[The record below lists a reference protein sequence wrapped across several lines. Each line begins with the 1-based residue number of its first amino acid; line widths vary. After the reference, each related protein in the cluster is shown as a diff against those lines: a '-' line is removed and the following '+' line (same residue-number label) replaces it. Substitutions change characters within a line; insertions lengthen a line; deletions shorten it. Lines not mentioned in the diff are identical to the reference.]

1 MLSVLKTAGLTTG
14 LVQIQEAV
22 VPAHEQYLSDQLDRL
37 RDGAKATD
45 PDTNL
50 KLFHSFMDSL
60 PADAS
65 GTIRY
70 RGKANIG
77 LQHLARGEG
86 AEAIRWLLEA
96 YDEAPKDPR
105 AIANR
110 TLALFVR
117 GDADEAYRFGR
128 ERLDADPTNEVLAS
142 YLPQIAAKV
151 TTVTDGLD
159 GIPSDLRDKES
170 LLVAQTAFLRGRNL
184 VPQWW
189 DFARQALAKH
199 PESEHL
205 KMLAAFA
212 DVDEISR
219 DPNASRTMIVNAD
232 QRAKLAAAAEIL
244 EADWRSKPWLLTSH
258 FDDAIHTLS
267 VAMIAYRFLHDR
279 KKALA
284 HVERM
289 ADAKIDEPGILLN
302 GVTVALSFGR
312 ADLARRLID
321 LAPDDPDLAFH
332 AGVIAI
338 GENRWSDAV
347 ELFGKASI
355 PDHEERVTEAA
366 IALAPI
372 AEAGRPADGS
382 PADPAPL
389 TDLIAK
395 FKNSA
400 RGLVL
405 IAQVA
410 TAIGL
415 SDVAEAAFEAAVDA
429 VPDDSHIAT
438 RLMVAHE
445 ADRAGSL
452 ATVIQ
457 LLDGH
462 LPFEGFEK
470 DFELLSVAHAN
481 EHPHRERNL
490 TYFSQ
495 LPARLRDSHPI
506 ARAHASVLVDV
517 GRLPEAI
524 KLLRHLHAED
534 PTDAFV
540 ALRLFDALHRS
551 ADAAGAEAVIRGVDL
566 ARQVGAPEHIMRLA
580 HETLRQGDFER
591 AYVTAYDLVRRH
603 PNNPNVALGYAGLG
617 LMYEVNPMFSATTA
631 GLGTYVA
638 VETPDGLRQ
647 DFVID
652 EGADFFGM
660 NIQAATSGIATRV
673 MGLRRGETFEMT
685 KFGLDQTETWKVV
698 EIKSKY
704 LHLQHRVFEEFETR
718 FPGKPGLARFTV
730 GQDNIDSVLDV
741 VRRSAEQNIKNAQI
755 YMEKP
760 FPLAFI
766 ARGLGGDV
774 VSFAQFVRKLG
785 GRIVTCLGNVPERTA
800 AIRLARNH
808 RARGA
813 VLDAY
818 TAWVAAEIGV
828 LPVLKEWFGKLQTP
842 TSTLAMIDRM
852 VRREDDGRGR
862 RQMTLSYQDGQFYR
876 NEVTDEYR
884 DHQISAIKRVRDC
897 IEQNCDFVQVLV
909 PDDISET
916 TEGLLAVGG
925 SRFFDPAFL
934 AARSDALLL
943 SDDMR
948 FRELSTSTTGVNGIW
963 LQAALLATTELR
975 LMSSSDY
982 AKAVVGL
989 AHHGHDHLVLNG
1001 PLLYLIARQD
1011 EDHLPGLRAA
1021 LRFLGGPRAEM
1032 NSHINVLIDFI
1043 ARVWQSGN
1051 VLGWLKIRVV
1061 TGLSLE
1067 TFLGNRSDDW
1077 RFWLQQ
1083 ILDWGSHNRRL
1094 ASYLSG
1100 WLKGHFLAQNSGSA
1114 SNTKRSASPH
1124 KNRRRNA
1131 A

>member
-1 MLSVLKTAGLTTG
+1 MMSVLFTAGLTTG
-14 LVQIQEAV
+14 LAQVQEVV
-22 VPAHEQYLSDQLDRL
+22 VPAHEKYLSDQLDHL
-37 RDGAKATD
+37 RDGAKTTD

-60 PADAS
+60 PANAS

-70 RGKANIG
+70 RAKANIG

-86 AEAIRWLLEA
+86 AEAIRWLLDA
-96 YDEAPKDPR
+96 YDEAPNDPR

-151 TTVTDGLD
+151 ASVTDGLD
-159 GIPSDLRDKES
+159 GIPNDLHDKES
-170 LLVAQTAFLRGRNL
+170 LLVAQTVFLRGRNL

-189 DFARQALAKH
+189 EFARHALAKH
-199 PESEHL
+199 PDSEHL

-219 DPNASRTMIVNAD
+219 DPNVSRTLIVSAD

-258 FDDAIHTLS
+258 FDDAVHTLS

-279 KKALA
+279 EKALA

-289 ADAKIDEPGILLN
+289 ADAKIDEPGVLLN

-312 ADLARRLID
+312 ADLGRRLIA

-347 ELFGKASI
+347 EHFGKANI
-355 PDHEERVTEAA
+355 PDQEERVTEAA

-372 AEAGRPADGS
+372 AEAGRPSDGS
-382 PADPAPL
+382 PANPAPL
-389 TDLIAK
+389 TDLISK
-395 FKNSA
+395 FKDSA

-410 TAIGL
+410 TAMGL
-415 SDVAEAAFEAAVDA
+415 SDVAESAFEAAVDA
-429 VPDDSHIAT
+429 VPEDSHIAT

-445 ADRAGSL
+445 ADRVGSP

-490 TYFSQ
+490 TFFSR
-495 LPARLRDSHPI
+495 LPARLRNSHPI

-517 GRLPEAI
+517 GKLPEAI
-524 KLLRHLHAED
+524 KLLCHLHAED

-540 ALRLFDALHRS
+540 ALRLYDALYRS
-551 ADAAGAEAVIRGVDL
+551 ADFAGAEAVIRVVDL
-566 ARQVGAPEHIMRLA
+566 ARQVGVPEHIMRLA
-580 HETLRQGDFER
+580 HETLRQGDFNR
-591 AYVTAYDLVRRH
+591 AYVAAYDLVRRH
-603 PNNPNVALGYAGLG
+603 PKNPNIALGYAGLG
-617 LMYEVNPMFSATTA
+617 LMYEVNPMFTATTA

-638 VETPDGLRQ
+638 VEAPDGLRQ

-660 NIQAATSGIATRV
+660 NVQAATSGIATRV
-673 MGLRRGETFEMT
+673 MGLRRGETFEMP
-685 KFGLDQTETWKVV
+685 KFGLDQPETWKVV

-730 GQDNIDSVLDV
+730 GQDNIDGVLDV
-741 VRRSAEQNIKNAQI
+741 VRRSAEENIKNAQV

-785 GRIVTCLGNVPERTA
+785 GRIVTCLGTAPERTG

-808 RARGA
+808 QGRGA

-818 TAWVAAEIGV
+818 TAWVAAEIGI

-842 TSTLAMIDRM
+842 TSTRAMIDRM
-852 VRREDDGRGR
+852 IWREDEGRGR
-862 RQMTLSYQDGQFYR
+862 RQMTVSYQNGQFYR

-884 DHQISAIKRVRDC
+884 DYQIAAIKRVRDC
-897 IEQNCDFVQVLV
+897 IEQNCEVVQVLV
-909 PDDISET
+909 PDDTSET
-916 TEGLLAVGG
+916 TENLLAVGG
-925 SRFFDPAFL
+925 TRFLDAAFL
-934 AARSDALLL
+934 AARNDALLL

-948 FRELSTSTTGVNGIW
+948 FRQLAAEATGAAGAW
-963 LQAALLATTELR
+963 LQAALLAATEAR
-975 LMSSSDY
+975 QVAASEY
-982 AKAVVGL
+982 ARAVAGL
-989 AHHGHDHLVLNG
+989 ARNAHDHVVLNG

-1011 EDHLPGLRAA
+1011 GDGFPGLRAA
-1021 LRFLGGPRAEM
+1021 LQCLGGPNAEM
-1032 NSHINVLIDFI
+1032 QSHLNVLVSFI
-1043 ARVWQSGN
+1043 ALLWPPDD
-1051 VLGWLKIRVV
+1051 VLGWVKTRAA

-1067 TFLGNRSDDW
+1067 IFLGNRSHDW
-1077 RFWLQQ
+1077 APLLNE
-1083 ILDWGSHNRRL
+1083 ILSWSLRNRDL
-1094 ASYLSG
+1094 ARYLSA
-1100 WLKGHFLAQNSGSA
+1100 WLRGHFISQADLENAMAPAAQ
-1114 SNTKRSASPH
+1114 PP
-1124 KNRRRNA
+1124 RRRRKA

>member
-1 MLSVLKTAGLTTG
+1 MSVLVTAGLTTG
-14 LVQIQEAV
+14 LAQVQEVV
-22 VPAHEQYLSDQLDRL
+22 VPPHEQHLSDQLDRL
-37 RDGAKATD
+37 RDRAKSTD

-50 KLFHSFMDSL
+50 KLFHGFMDSL

-70 RGKANIG
+70 RAKANIG

-86 AEAIRWLLEA
+86 AEAIRWLLDA
-96 YDEAPKDPR
+96 YNEAPNDPR

-128 ERLDADPTNEVLAS
+128 ERLDADPSNEVLAS

-151 TTVTDGLD
+151 PGVTDGLD
-159 GIPSDLRDKES
+159 GIPNEFRDKES
-170 LLVAQTAFLRGRNL
+170 LLVAQTVFLRGRNL

-189 DFARQALAKH
+189 EFARQALTKH
-199 PESEHL
+199 PNSEHL
-205 KMLAAFA
+205 KMLTAFA

-219 DPNASRTMIVNAD
+219 DPNVSRTLIVSAD
-232 QRAKLAAAAEIL
+232 QRSRLAAAASVL
-244 EADWRSKPWLLTSH
+244 EAAWQSKPWLLTSH

-279 KKALA
+279 EKALA

-289 ADAKIDEPGILLN
+289 ADAKIDEPGVLLN

-312 ADLARRLID
+312 ADLARRLIA

-338 GENRWSDAV
+338 GEHRWSDAV
-347 ELFGKASI
+347 ELFGKANI
-355 PDHEERVTEAA
+355 PDQEERVTEAA

-372 AEAGRPADGS
+372 AEAGRPSDGS

-389 TDLIAK
+389 TDLISQ
-395 FKNSA
+395 FKDSA

-410 TAIGL
+410 TALGL
-415 SDVAEAAFEAAVDA
+415 SDVAESAFEAAVDA
-429 VPDDSHIAT
+429 VPEDSHIAT

-445 ADRAGSL
+445 ADRAGSP

-490 TYFSQ
+490 TFFSQ
-495 LPARLRDSHPI
+495 LPALLRDSHPI
-506 ARAHASVLVDV
+506 ARAHASVLADV
-517 GRLPEAI
+517 GKLPEAI

-540 ALRLFDALHRS
+540 ALRLCDALHRS
-551 ADAAGAEAVIRGVDL
+551 GDVAGVQAVVRGIDL
-566 ARQVGAPEHIMRLA
+566 ARLVGVPEHIMRLA
-580 HETLRQGDFER
+580 HEALRQGDFSR
-591 AYVTAYDLVRRH
+591 AYVAAYDLVRRH

-617 LMYEVNPMFSATTA
+617 LMYEVNPMFAATTA

-638 VETPDGLRQ
+638 VEAPDGLRQ

-660 NIQAATSGIATRV
+660 NVQAATSGIATRV
-673 MGLRRGETFEMT
+673 TGLRRGETFEMP
-685 KFGLDQTETWKVV
+685 KFGLDQPEIWKIV

-730 GQDNIDSVLDV
+730 GEDNIDSVLDV
-741 VRRSAEQNIKNAQI
+741 VRRSAEENIKNAQV

-760 FPLAFI
+760 FPLAII

-774 VSFAQFVRKLG
+774 VSFAQFVRQLG
-785 GRIVTCLGNVPERTA
+785 GRIVTCAGNLPERTGA
-800 AIRLARNH
+800 VRLARQH
-808 RARGA
+808 RGRGA

-818 TAWVAAEIGV
+818 SAWVAAEIGV
-828 LPVLKEWFGKLQTP
+828 LPALRTWFGALRTP
-842 TSTLAMIDRM
+842 SSTMAMIDRM
-852 VRREDDGRGR
+852 TQRENDGRGR
-862 RQMTLSYQDGQFYR
+862 RQMTISYQNGQFYR
-876 NEVTDEYR
+876 HEVTDEYR
-884 DHQISAIKRVRDC
+884 DHQIGAINRVRDC
-897 IEQNCDFVQVLV
+897 IEQNCEVVQVLV
-909 PDDISET
+909 PDDISEAA
-916 TEGLLAVGG
+916 ENLLAVGG
-925 SRFFDPAFL
+925 SRFLDAAFL
-934 AARSDALLL
+934 AARTNALLL

-948 FRELSTSTTGVNGIW
+948 FRQLAAEATGTAGIW
-963 LQAALLATTELR
+963 LQAALLAATEAR
-975 LMSSSDY
+975 QFPASEY

-989 AHHGHDHLVLNG
+989 ARNAHDHVVLNA
-1001 PLLYLIARQD
+1001 PLLYLIARED
-1011 EDHLPGLRAA
+1011 EDGFPGLRAA
-1021 LRFLGGPRAEM
+1021 LSCLGGPNAEM
-1032 NSHINVLIDFI
+1032 VSHLNVLVSFI
-1043 ARVWQSGN
+1043 ALLWPPDD
-1051 VLGWLKIRVV
+1051 VLDWLKTRAA

-1067 TFLGNRSDDW
+1067 IFLSARSRDW
-1077 RFWLQQ
+1077 APLLGEIMLRTHRNPALT
-1083 ILDWGSHNRRL
+1083 R
-1094 ASYLSG
+1094 YVSG
-1100 WLKGHFLAQNSGSA
+1100 WLRGHFITQARFENAL
-1114 SNTKRSASPH
+1114 SPPAPP
-1124 KNRRRNA
+1124 RRRRKKA

>member
-14 LVQIQEAV
+14 LVQVQEVV

-37 RDGAKATD
+37 RDGAKTTD

-70 RGKANIG
+70 RAKANIG
-77 LQHLARGEG
+77 LQHLARGES
-86 AEAIRWLLEA
+86 ADAIRWLLDA
-96 YDEAPKDPR
+96 YDEAPNDPR

-117 GDADEAYRFGR
+117 GNADEAYRFGR

-151 TTVTDGLD
+151 TSVTDGLD
-159 GIPSDLRDKES
+159 GIPNDLRDKES
-170 LLVAQTAFLRGRNL
+170 LLVAQTVFLRGRNL

-205 KMLAAFA
+205 KLLVAFA

-219 DPNASRTMIVNAD
+219 DPTSSRTMIVNAD
-232 QRAKLAAAAEIL
+232 QRAKLAAAADIL
-244 EADWRSKPWLLTSH
+244 EADWRSKPWLLTSR
-258 FDDAIHTLS
+258 FDDAISTLS

-289 ADAKIDEPGILLN
+289 ADAKINEPGILLN

-389 TDLIAK
+389 TDLITK
-395 FKNSA
+395 FKDSA

-445 ADRAGSL
+445 ADRAGSP

-457 LLDGH
+457 LLDSH

-470 DFELLSVAHAN
+470 EFELLSVAHAN

-490 TYFSQ
+490 TFFSR
-495 LPARLRDSHPI
+495 LPARLRNSHPI

-551 ADAAGAEAVIRGVDL
+551 ADVTGAEAVIRGVDL

-617 LMYEVNPMFSATTA
+617 LMYEVNPMFTATTA

-638 VETPDGLRQ
+638 VETPDGLKQ

-660 NIQAATSGIATRV
+660 NVQAAASGIATRV
-673 MGLRRGETFEMT
+673 MGLRRGETFEMM
-685 KFGLDQTETWKVV
+685 KFGLDQPETWKVV

-760 FPLAFI
+760 VPLAFV
-766 ARGLGGDV
+766 ARGLGGDA
-774 VSFAQFVRKLG
+774 VSFAQFVRQLG
-785 GRIVTCLGNVPERTA
+785 GRIITCIGNVPERTA

-808 RARGA
+808 RGRGA

-828 LPVLKEWFGKLQTP
+828 LPVLKDWFGKLQTP

-862 RQMTLSYQDGQFYR
+862 RQMTLSYHDGQFYR

-884 DHQISAIKRVRDC
+884 NHQISAIKRVRDC
-897 IEQNCDFVQVLV
+897 IEQNCEIVQVLV

-925 SRFFDPAFL
+925 SRFFDAAFL
-934 AARSDALLL
+934 ATRSDALLL

-948 FRELSTSTTGVNGIW
+948 FRELSAATTGAAGIW
-963 LQAALLATTELR
+963 LQATLLAAAEARR
-975 LMSSSDY
+975 LGASEY

-989 AHHGHDHLVLNG
+989 ARHAHDHVVLNG
-1001 PLLYLIARQD
+1001 PLLYMIARED
-1011 EDHLPGLRAA
+1011 EEGFPGLRSA
-1021 LRFLGGPRAEM
+1021 LQCLGGPKAEM
-1032 NSHINVLIDFI
+1032 RSHLNVLVTFLALLWPPD
-1043 ARVWQSGN
+1043 N
-1051 VLGWLKIRVV
+1051 VLDWLKTRAA

-1067 TFLGNRSDDW
+1067 IFLGNRSRDW
-1077 RFWLQQ
+1077 APLLNK
-1083 ILDWGSHNRRL
+1083 ILAWSLRDRNLTR
-1094 ASYLSG
+1094 YLSG
-1100 WLKGHFLAQNSGSA
+1100 WLRGHFITPHDLAGAATPKVQ
-1114 SNTKRSASPH
+1114 TH
-1124 KNRRRNA
+1124 RRRKKA

>member
-1 MLSVLKTAGLTTG
+1 MMSVLVTAGLTAG
-14 LVQIQEAV
+14 LVQVQEVV

-37 RDGAKATD
+37 RDGAKTAD

-65 GTIRY
+65 DTIRY
-70 RGKANIG
+70 RAKANIG

-86 AEAIRWLLEA
+86 VEAIQWLLDA
-96 YDEAPKDPR
+96 YDEAPNDPR

-151 TTVTDGLD
+151 ASVTDGLD
-159 GIPSDLRDKES
+159 GIPNDVRDKES
-170 LLVAQTAFLRGRNL
+170 LLIAQTAFLRGRNL

-199 PESEHL
+199 PNSEHL

-219 DPNASRTMIVNAD
+219 DPNASRTLIFTAD
-232 QRAKLAAAAEIL
+232 QRARLTAAASVL
-244 EADWRSKPWLLTSH
+244 EADWQSKPWLLTSR
-258 FDDAIHTLS
+258 FDDAIYTLS

-279 KKALA
+279 EKALA

-289 ADAKIDEPGILLN
+289 ADAKIDEPGVLLN
-302 GVTVALSFGR
+302 GVTIALSFGR
-312 ADLARRLID
+312 ADLALRLIA
-321 LAPDDPDLAFH
+321 LVPSNPDLAFH
-332 AGVIAI
+332 AAVIAI

-347 ELFGKASI
+347 ELFGKANI
-355 PDHEERVTEAA
+355 PDHEQRVTEAA

-372 AEAGRPADGS
+372 AEAGRPSDGS

-389 TDLIAK
+389 MDLISK
-395 FKNSA
+395 FKDSA

-410 TAIGL
+410 TASGL
-415 SDVAEAAFEAAVDA
+415 SDVAESAFEAAVEAIPEYSD
-429 VPDDSHIAT
+429 IAT
-438 RLMVAHE
+438 RLMVAHQ
-445 ADRAGSL
+445 ADRAGSP
-452 ATVIQ
+452 AAVIQ

-490 TYFSQ
+490 TFFSR

-517 GRLPEAI
+517 GKLPEAI
-524 KLLRHLHAED
+524 RLLRHLRDKD
-534 PTDAFV
+534 PTDALV
-540 ALRLFDALHRS
+540 ALRLYDALYRS
-551 ADAAGAEAVIRGVDL
+551 ADIVGAEAVIRGVDL
-566 ARQVGAPEHIMRLA
+566 ARLVGVPEHIMRLA

-591 AYVTAYDLVRRH
+591 AYVAAYNLVRRH
-603 PNNPNVALGYAGLG
+603 PNNPNIALGYAGLG
-617 LMYEVNPMFSATTA
+617 LMYEVNPMFTATTA

-638 VETPDGLRQ
+638 VEAPDGLRQ

-652 EGADFFGM
+652 EGGDFFGM
-660 NIQAATSGIATRV
+660 NVQAATSGIATRV
-673 MGLRRGETFEMT
+673 MGLRRGETFAIP
-685 KFGLDQTETWKVV
+685 KFGLDQPETWRVV
-698 EIKSKY
+698 EVKSKY

-741 VRRSAEQNIKNAQI
+741 VRRSAEENVKNAQV
-755 YMEKP
+755 YMDKAL
-760 FPLAFI
+760 PLAFI

-785 GRIVTCLGNVPERTA
+785 GRVVTCAGNLPERIGA
-800 AIRLARNH
+800 VRLARQH
-808 RARGA
+808 RGRGA

-818 TAWVAAEIGV
+818 TAWVAAEIGI
-828 LPVLKEWFGKLQTP
+828 LPVLKAWFGSLRTP
-842 TSTLAMIDRM
+842 TSTMTMIDRM
-852 VRREDDGRGR
+852 TRRENDGRGR
-862 RQMTLSYQDGQFYR
+862 RQMTISYQDGQFYR

-884 DHQISAIKRVRDC
+884 DHQIGAINRIRDC
-897 IEQNCDFVQVLV
+897 IEQNCEVVQVLV
-909 PDDISET
+909 PDDVSET
-916 TEGLLAVGG
+916 TENLLAVCG
-925 SRFFDPAFL
+925 SRFLDAAFL

-948 FRELSTSTTGVNGIW
+948 FRQLAAEATGTAGTW
-963 LQAALLATTELR
+963 LQAALLAATEARQLAP
-975 LMSSSDY
+975 SEY
-982 AKAVVGL
+982 ARAVVGL
-989 AHHGHDHLVLNG
+989 ARNAHDHVVLNA

-1011 EDHLPGLRAA
+1011 EDGLPGLQAA
-1021 LRFLGGPRAEM
+1021 LRCLGGPNAEM
-1032 NSHINVLIDFI
+1032 VSHLNVLVSFI
-1043 ARVWQSGN
+1043 TLLWPPDNPLDEVKTRAA
-1051 VLGWLKIRVV
+1051 I
-1061 TGLSLE
+1061 GLSLE
-1067 TFLGNRSDDW
+1067 IFLSARSRDW
-1077 RFWLQQ
+1077 APLLGE
-1083 ILDWGSHNRRL
+1083 ILLRTGHNRDL
-1094 ASYLSG
+1094 ARYLSG
-1100 WLKGHFLAQNSGSA
+1100 WLRGHFITKAVVENALAPA
-1114 SNTKRSASPH
+1114 APP
-1124 KNRRRNA
+1124 RRRRRKA

>member
-14 LVQIQEAV
+14 LVQVQEAV

-37 RDGAKATD
+37 RDGAKTTD

-70 RGKANIG
+70 RAKANIG

-86 AEAIRWLLEA
+86 AEAIRWLLDA
-96 YDEAPKDPR
+96 YDEAPNDPR

-142 YLPQIAAKV
+142 YLPQIAGRVAS
-151 TTVTDGLD
+151 VTDGLD
-159 GIPSDLRDKES
+159 GIPNDFRDKES

-199 PESEHL
+199 PNSEHL

-212 DVDEISR
+212 NVDEISR
-219 DPNASRTMIVNAD
+219 DPNASRTLIVSAD
-232 QRAKLAAAAEIL
+232 QRARLAAAASVL
-244 EADWRSKPWLLTSH
+244 EADWQSKPWLLTSH

-279 KKALA
+279 EKALA

-289 ADAKIDEPGILLN
+289 ADAKIDEPGVLLN

-312 ADLARRLID
+312 ADLARRLIA

-347 ELFGKASI
+347 ELFGKANI

-372 AEAGRPADGS
+372 AEAGRPSDGS

-389 TDLIAK
+389 TALISA
-395 FKNSA
+395 FRDSA

-410 TAIGL
+410 TALGL
-415 SDVAEAAFEAAVDA
+415 DDVAESAFKAAVEA
-429 VPDDSHIAT
+429 VPEDCHIAT
-438 RLMVAHE
+438 RLMVAHAAE
-445 ADRAGSL
+445 RAGSP

-462 LPFEGFEK
+462 LPFDGFDA
-470 DFELLSVAHAN
+470 DFELLSIAHAN

-490 TYFSQ
+490 AFFSR
-495 LPARLRDSHPI
+495 LPARLRDLHRI
-506 ARAHASVLVDV
+506 ARAHASVLLDV
-517 GRLPEAI
+517 GKLPEAV
-524 KLLRHLHAED
+524 KLLRRLHAED
-534 PTDAFV
+534 PADAFV
-540 ALRLFDALHRS
+540 TLRLFDALRRS
-551 ADAAGAEAVIRGVDL
+551 GDLAGGAAVLRAVDL
-566 ARQVGAPEHIMRLA
+566 ARSVGVPEHIMTLA
-580 HETLRQGDFER
+580 HEVLREGDFEK
-591 AYVTAYDLVRRH
+591 AYVAAYDLVRRH
-603 PNNPNVALGYAGLG
+603 PNNPNVALGYAGMG
-617 LMYEVNPMFSATTA
+617 LIHEVNPMFTTA
-631 GLGTYVA
+631 IAGLDAYVA
-638 VETPDGLRQ
+638 VEAPDGLRQ

-660 NIQAATSGIATRV
+660 SVLPATSGIAARV
-673 MGLRRGETFEMT
+673 MGLRRGDTFEMA
-685 KFGLDQTETWKVV
+685 KFGLDQPETWTVV
-698 EIKSKY
+698 EVKSKY

-718 FPGKPGLARFTV
+718 FPDKPGLARYTV
-730 GQDNIDSVLDV
+730 GQNNIDAVLDL
-741 VRRSAEQNIKNAQI
+741 VRRSAEENIKNAQV
-755 YMEKP
+755 YMEKAV
-760 FPLAFI
+760 PLAVI

-774 VSFAQFVRKLG
+774 VSFAQFVGKLG
-785 GRIVTCLGNVPERTA
+785 GRIVTCAGNLPDRTQA
-800 AIRLARNH
+800 VRLARNH
-808 RARGA
+808 RERGA

-818 TAWVAAEIGV
+818 TAWVAAEIGI
-828 LPVLKEWFGKLQTP
+828 LPVLKTWFGTLRTP
-842 TSTLAMIDRM
+842 TSTMAMIDRM
-852 VRREDDGRGR
+852 IRREGDGRGR
-862 RQMTLSYQDGQFYR
+862 QQMTISYQDGQFYR
-876 NEVTDEYR
+876 NEVTDEFR
-884 DHQISAIKRVRDC
+884 DRQVGALTRIRDC
-897 IEQNCDFVQVLV
+897 IEQNCEVVQVLV

-916 TEGLLAVGG
+916 TESLLAVGG
-925 SRFFDPAFL
+925 SRFLDAAFL
-934 AARSDALLL
+934 AARADAILL
-943 SDDMR
+943 SEDMR
-948 FRELSTSTTGVNGIW
+948 FRELSAAATGVAGTW
-963 LQAALLATTELR
+963 LQAALLAAAEARQLAA
-975 LMSSSDY
+975 SDY

-989 AHHGHDHLVLNG
+989 AGHAHDHIVLNG
-1001 PLLYLIARQD
+1001 PLLYLIARHD
-1011 EDHLPGLRAA
+1011 ENGFPGLRTA
-1021 LRFLGGPRAEM
+1021 LQCLGGPKAEM
-1032 NSHINVLIDFI
+1032 RSHLSVFFDFI
-1043 ARVWQSGN
+1043 ALLWPPDD
-1051 VLGWLKIRVV
+1051 VLDWVKTRAA

-1067 TFLGNRSDDW
+1067 IFLGNRSRDW
-1077 RFWLQQ
+1077 APLLNE
-1083 ILDWGSHNRRL
+1083 ILMWSLRDRDL
-1094 ASYLSG
+1094 ARYLSA
-1100 WLKGHFLAQNSGSA
+1100 WLRGHFISQADLA
-1114 SNTKRSASPH
+1114 
-1124 KNRRRNA
+1124 NA
-1131 A
+1131 MAP

>member
-14 LVQIQEAV
+14 LVQVQEVA

-37 RDGAKATD
+37 RDGAKTTD

-70 RGKANIG
+70 RAKANIG

-86 AEAIRWLLEA
+86 AEAIRWLLDA
-96 YDEAPKDPR
+96 YNEAPNDPR

-110 TLALFVR
+110 TLALFVG

-142 YLPQIAAKV
+142 YLPQIAARV
-151 TTVTDGLD
+151 ASVTDGLD
-159 GIPSDLRDKES
+159 GIPNDFRDKES
-170 LLVAQTAFLRGRNL
+170 LLVAQTAFLRGRNI

-199 PESEHL
+199 PNSEHL

-219 DPNASRTMIVNAD
+219 DPNVSRTLIVSAD
-232 QRAKLAAAAEIL
+232 QRARLAAAASVL
-244 EADWRSKPWLLTSH
+244 EADWQSKPWLLTSH

-279 KKALA
+279 QKALA
-284 HVERM
+284 HIERM
-289 ADAKIDEPGILLN
+289 ADAKIDEPGVLLN
-302 GVTVALSFGR
+302 GVTIALSFGR
-312 ADLARRLID
+312 ADLARRLIA

-338 GENRWSDAV
+338 SENRWSDAV
-347 ELFGKASI
+347 EFFGKAKI

-372 AEAGRPADGS
+372 AEAGRPSDGS
-382 PADPAPL
+382 PADPTPL
-389 TDLIAK
+389 TDLISQ
-395 FKNSA
+395 FKDSP

-410 TAIGL
+410 TMVGL
-415 SDVAEAAFEAAVDA
+415 SDVAESAFEAAVDA
-429 VPDDSHIAT
+429 VPEDSHIAT

-445 ADRAGSL
+445 ADRAGSP

-462 LPFEGFEK
+462 LPFEGFER

-490 TYFSQ
+490 TFFSQ
-495 LPARLRDSHPI
+495 LPARLRDSYPI

-517 GRLPEAI
+517 GKLPEAI
-524 KLLRHLHAED
+524 KLLRHLQAED

-540 ALRLFDALHRS
+540 ALRLYDALCRS
-551 ADAAGAEAVIRGVDL
+551 ADVAGAEAVIRGVDL
-566 ARQVGAPEHIMRLA
+566 ARQVGVPEHIMRLA
-580 HETLRQGDFER
+580 HETLRQGDFNR

-603 PNNPNVALGYAGLG
+603 PINPNIALGYAGLG
-617 LMYEVNPMFSATTA
+617 LMYEVNPMFTA
-631 GLGTYVA
+631 MTASLGTYVA
-638 VETPDGLRQ
+638 VEAPDGLRQ

-660 NIQAATSGIATRV
+660 NVQAATSGIATRV
-673 MGLRRGETFEMT
+673 MGLRRGETFEIP
-685 KFGLDQTETWKVV
+685 KFGLDQSETWKVV

-704 LHLQHRVFEEFETR
+704 LHLQHRVFEKFETR

-730 GQDNIDSVLDV
+730 GQDNIDGVLDV
-741 VRRSAEQNIKNAQI
+741 VRRSAEENIKNAQV

-785 GRIVTCLGNVPERTA
+785 GRVVTCLGTAPERTR

-808 RARGA
+808 QGRGA

-818 TAWVAAEIGV
+818 TAWVAAEIGI

-842 TSTLAMIDRM
+842 TSTMAMVDRM
-852 VRREDDGRGR
+852 IMREDNGRGR
-862 RQMTLSYQDGQFYR
+862 RQMTIGYQDGQFYR
-876 NEVTDEYR
+876 NEVTDDYR
-884 DHQISAIKRVRDC
+884 DHQIEAIKRVRDC
-897 IEQNCDFVQVLV
+897 IEQNCEVVQVLV

-925 SRFFDPAFL
+925 GRFFDAAFL
-934 AARSDALLL
+934 AARSGALLL

-948 FRELSTSTTGVNGIW
+948 FRELSASTTGVDGTW
-963 LQAALLATTELR
+963 LQAALLAAAEVR
-975 LMSSSDY
+975 QFSPSDY
-982 AKAVVGL
+982 AKTVVGL
-989 AHHGHDHLVLNG
+989 AHHGHDHLVLDG

-1011 EDHLPGLRAA
+1011 KDGFPDLRTA
-1021 LRFLGGPRAEM
+1021 LQFLGGPKAEIR
-1032 NSHINVLIDFI
+1032 SHLNVLVSFI
-1043 ARVWQSGN
+1043 ALLWPPDD
-1051 VLGWLKIRVV
+1051 VLDWVKTRAA

-1067 TFLGNRSDDW
+1067 IFLSNRSRDW
-1077 RFWLQQ
+1077 APLLSE
-1083 ILDWGSHNRRL
+1083 ILSWSLPDRDL
-1094 ASYLSG
+1094 AGYLSA
-1100 WLKGHFLAQNSGSA
+1100 WLRGHFISQADLANAMAPAAQ
-1114 SNTKRSASPH
+1114 PP
-1124 KNRRRNA
+1124 RRRRKA